1 MDPFKIPTPAL
12 VSFSGG
18 RTSGYMLYQILKA
31 YKNKLPKDLY
41 ITFANTGKEMPE
53 TLDFINQC
61 SEKWG
66 VKIHWLEFTIGEEKP
81 FYRTKEVCYKTASRN
96 GEPFAAMIDRKKM
109 LPNPFLRFCTSE
121 LKVNVMKRF
130 MKSKGH
136 KEWFNVIGLRYDE
149 PRRVAKQKQA
159 NATGQSKW
167 ESLFPLY
174 DAEQTVEDVS
184 KFWDNND
191 FDLKLPTHNGKTL
204 AGNCDLCFLKGR
216 QSLTRLIKERPDLAN
231 WWIEQEQKIVKTR
244 IKKFGEEN
252 KEKINQTASFR
263 KGITYIELVDI
274 SQRQV
279 EIDFLDDDT
288 RSCFCHD

>member
-61 SEKWG
+61 EEKWG
-66 VKIHWLEFTIGEEKP
+66 VNIHWLEFTIGKEKP

-96 GEPFAAMIDRKKM
+96 GEPFATMIDRKKM
-109 LPNPFLRFCTSE
+109 LPNPFLRFCTIE
-121 LKVNVMKRF
+121 LKANVMKRF
-130 MKSKGH
+130 MKSKGY

-159 NATGQSKW
+159 NATGQNKQ

-191 FDLKLPTHNGKTL
+191 FDLKLPTHNGKTI

-244 IKKFGEEN
+244 IEKFGEEN